1 MIPDGRSK
9 HSIMSDIA
17 QQNYF
22 QIHKGLVSPIEEG
35 EDPRAK
41 NFYQSC
47 LDLEMLQK
55 VSYQPLLNLFEKQLK
70 LPTSIIFKRS
80 TLIDPQTVLE

>member
-9 HSIMSDIA
+9 QSVMADI
-17 QQNYF
+17 NEENHF
-22 QIHKGLVSPIEEG
+22 MIHKELTSPIKEG

-47 LDLEMLQK
+47 LNLELLEK
-55 VSYQPLLNLFEKQLK
+55 VSYQPLLNLFENELK